1 VRGQSVGTI
10 TIDVAHPG
18 IAISPR
24 LYGLMTEEI
33 NHSYDGGIYAEL
45 IRNRIFKDD
54 LKVPVAWSLVSS
66 GGATGTISLDRSD
79 PVNSGALDTSLC
91 LDVGPLSEGQSVGIA
106 NQGFWGIPFEPNTPY
121 KLSFYTRASAGL
133 TQAPS
138 YEIRSDDGQ
147 TCFRQSAVHSIS
159 TKWQHVTTILKASAS
174 DSGHTHRLILYVNGP
189 TRGGSI
195 WFSLVSLMPPTFRD
209 RVNGNRIDL
218 MQMLADLHPAFLR
231 FPGGNYLE
239 GNSMAERFDWK
250 KSIGSLENRPGHQGP
265 WGYRSSDG
273 MGLLEFLEWCEDLK
287 MEPLLCV
294 YAGYSLRGEHVE
306 AGPALA
312 PYVQDTLDEIEYAM
326 GDQTTH
332 WGQQRIS
339 NGHAAPF
346 VIPYVEVGNEDGFD
360 RSGSYDRRFAQ
371 FYDAIRAHYPQI
383 KLIATQWV
391 KSRKPDMVDDHYYR
405 SPRAMERDVGH
416 YDNYDRR
423 GMKIFVGEWA
433 TEDGRPTPTM
443 RAAVADAAWLTG
455 LERNSDLVQ
464 MSAYAPLLVNV
475 NPEARQWP
483 TNLIGYDATSS
494 FGSPTYY
501 VLKMFAQNRG
511 DRLLPTTVSFP
522 VDSTQAVSV
531 NSGAVGFGANSINAE
546 FADVVVA
553 HGNAVL
559 YRSNFGAG
567 AADWKLRGPGWQAA
581 DGELK
586 HMALTGQSRAIVGS
600 GDWTDY
606 TFSFKVRK
614 LHPGP
619 GILAVF
625 HYQDPENFCCW
636 RLGTRGDWAQLEQDV
651 DGVAQPIGPAVPLK
665 LEIGKWYSL
674 RIGASAPHIRCF
686 VGDKLM
692 VEALEPPQPPVP
704 RICVAASRFEQG
716 GAIIVKVVNI
726 QPTDQRMRI
735 DLPGLGSA
743 AIDSAKVQ
751 TLAGLPQDV
760 NSIKEPRKLVPKEQ
774 IIDVGGSGLVHD
786 FPGTSVSVVRL
797 DIK

>member
-1 VRGQSVGTI
+1 
-10 TIDVAHPG
+10 
-18 IAISPR
+18 
-24 LYGLMTEEI
+24 
-33 NHSYDGGIYAEL
+33 
-45 IRNRIFKDD
+45 
-54 LKVPVAWSLVSS
+54 
-66 GGATGTISLDRSD
+66 
-79 PVNSGALDTSLC
+79 
-91 LDVGPLSEGQSVGIA
+91 
-106 NQGFWGIPFEPNTPY
+106 
-121 KLSFYTRASAGL
+121 
-133 TQAPS
+133 
-138 YEIRSDDGQ
+138 
-147 TCFRQSAVHSIS
+147 
-159 TKWQHVTTILKASAS
+159 
-174 DSGHTHRLILYVNGP
+174 
-189 TRGGSI
+189 
-195 WFSLVSLMPPTFRD
+195 
-209 RVNGNRIDL
+209 
-218 MQMLADLHPAFLR
+218 
-231 FPGGNYLE
+231 
-239 GNSMAERFDWK
+239 
-250 KSIGSLENRPGHQGP
+250 
-265 WGYRSSDG
+265 
-273 MGLLEFLEWCEDLK
+273 
-287 MEPLLCV
+287 
-294 YAGYSLRGEHVE
+294 
-306 AGPALA
+306 
-312 PYVQDTLDEIEYAM
+312 
-326 GDQTTH
+326 
-332 WGQQRIS
+332 
-339 NGHAAPF
+339 
-346 VIPYVEVGNEDGFD
+346 
-360 RSGSYDRRFAQ
+360 
-371 FYDAIRAHYPQI
+371 
-383 KLIATQWV
+383 
-391 KSRKPDMVDDHYYR
+391 
-405 SPRAMERDVGH
+405 
-416 YDNYDRR
+416 
-423 GMKIFVGEWA
+423 
-433 TEDGRPTPTM
+433 
-443 RAAVADAAWLTG
+443 
-455 LERNSDLVQ
+455 
-464 MSAYAPLLVNV
+464 
-475 NPEARQWP
+475 
-483 TNLIGYDATSS
+483 
-494 FGSPTYY
+494 
-501 VLKMFAQNRG
+501 MFAQNRG